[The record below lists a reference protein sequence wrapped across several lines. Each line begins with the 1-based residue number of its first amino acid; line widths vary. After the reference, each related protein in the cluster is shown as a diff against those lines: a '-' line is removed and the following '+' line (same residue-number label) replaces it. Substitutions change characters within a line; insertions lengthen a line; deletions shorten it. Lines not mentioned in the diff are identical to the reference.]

1 MALKVGTYLSHHETA
16 LGQEVERQ
24 AVLRCSHW
32 PPALCYGPTRNY
44 GRGTPTY
51 LVVATLD

>member
-1 MALKVGTYLSHHETA
+1 MALKVGTYLSHHETS